1 MRVLIVGAGYVGLP
15 LGAELARRGH
25 DVSGLRRD
33 PSAAAAFQSAGIKP
47 LVADI
52 TQPAAL
58 ARLPREFDWVVNCV
72 ASGGGGVES
81 YRQIYVEGMRNLI
94 DWLAPAGPGRG
105 DAGAPRF
112 VYTSS
117 TSVYGQNDGSLVDE
131 KSATEPAAETAR
143 VLLQA
148 ENELLA
154 GAQQKNFPAMIL
166 RVAGIYGPGR
176 GYWFAQFL
184 AGDARLEGSGARI
197 LNMIHRDDVVG
208 CVIAALER
216 GRGGE
221 VYNATDDEPVSQFDF
236 FSWLAA
242 TLGKPVPGSTPENAD
257 ASRKRGITNKRI
269 SNHKLKLELGYRFKY
284 PTFREGYL
292 REIQALARAGNPSA

>member
-1 MRVLIVGAGYVGLP
+1 MRVLIVGTGYMGLP
-15 LGAELARRGH
+15 LGGELARRGH

-33 PSAAAAFQSAGIKP
+33 KSATTELQAAGVKP
-47 LVADI
+47 LFADI
-52 TQPAAL
+52 TQPAEL

-72 ASGGGGVES
+72 ASGGEQS
-81 YRQIYVEGMRNLI
+81 YRQIYLDGMRNVI
-94 DWLAPAGPGRG
+94 EWLAPTDGPGRR

-131 KSATEPAAETAR
+131 RSPTEPAAETAR

-148 ENELLA
+148 EKELRA

-176 GYWFAQFL
+176 GHWFAQFL
-184 AGDARLEGSGARI
+184 AGNARLDGDGARI

-221 VYNATDDEPVSQFDF
+221 IYNAVDDEPVSQFNF

-242 TLGKPVPGSTPENAD
+242 TLGKPMAGSTPENAD
-257 ASRKRGITNKRI
+257 ATRKRGITNKKI
-269 SNHKLKLELGYRFKY
+269 SNRKLKTELGYRFKY
-284 PTFREGYL
+284 PTFREGF
-292 REIQALARAGNPSA
+292 RHEFHEF